1 MRDISKTTKEF
12 ENFLFKLLEKKN
24 YHDITINEICAL
36 AGKTKMTFYH
46 YYKDKDSLLAVASV
60 NLINTEYNEE
70 YSKILNKV
78 TDLEE
83 IEYQSLIATY
93 NLVTK
98 HYNQITN
105 LVYRGETLPLEI
117 FKKALFDNY
126 NKYMSELINI
136 GGYDIPID
144 YISIFCFEGL
154 YETCLYYASK
164 LKNNEN
170 KRKVIEDNKKACRLL
185 AKAIMYV
192 ASIT

>member
-1 MRDISKTTKEF
+1 M
-12 ENFLFKLLEKKN
+12 
-24 YHDITINEICAL
+24 
-36 AGKTKMTFYH
+36 
-46 YYKDKDSLLAVASV
+46 
-60 NLINTEYNEE
+60 
-70 YSKILNKV
+70 
-78 TDLEE
+78 
-83 IEYQSLIATY
+83 SLISFQRRIKKRLIQTY
-93 NLVTK
+93 VLNLLMTCFNP
-98 HYNQITN
+98 YFCLTRQ
-105 LVYRGETLPLEI
+105 
-117 FKKALFDNY
+117 ALFDNY
-126 NKYMSELINI
+126 NKYMSELINT